1 LLKYIIIKLLGLGEC
16 LASYWK
22 LIDMRDAEVISIG
35 KNEKV
40 LIELKMMYENKLN
53 VSTKLIKCF
62 GEDKFKK
69 DWKYL
74 TNKCQNVLDECKHN
88 C

>member
-1 LLKYIIIKLLGLGEC
+1 MTT
-16 LASYWK
+16 S
-22 LIDMRDAEVISIG
+22 EVISVG
-35 KNEKV
+35 KNEST
-40 LIELKMMYENKLN
+40 LINLKFMYENKLN
-53 VSTKLIKCF
+53 TPTKLIKCF